1 MLMKDVP
8 IYKDPAEIA
17 VMREAGRIAALARD
31 AAAAAVRPGV
41 STLEIDRIADE
52 TIRRM
57 GAIPTFIG
65 YPPGAGA
72 HAFRHAI
79 CASINEE
86 IVHGIP
92 SEKRILKEGD
102 IFTIDIGATY
112 KGFVGDTAVTLP
124 VGRISKEAQALID
137 TTRECLE
144 AAIAVMR
151 PGRRLSHIGAAVED
165 VAVPRGYSVVKN
177 YCGHGVGRLLHE
189 APQVPNYRDSKF
201 RYHDI
206 ELRTGLVLAVEPM
219 VCLGKDDNKVLSDRW
234 TVVTRDGSLS
244 AHFEH
249 TIAVTEDGCRVL
261 TLGEDGS
268 GW

>member
-1 MLMKDVP
+1 MLMKDIPV
-8 IYKDPAEIA
+8 YKDAAEIA
-17 VMREAGRIAALARD
+17 VMREAGRIAAAARD
-31 AAAAAVRPGV
+31 AAAAAVRPGAT
-41 STLEIDRIADE
+41 TLEIDRIADE

-57 GAIPTFIG
+57 GAVPTFIG

-72 HAFRHAI
+72 HAFRHSI

-92 SEKRILKEGD
+92 SDRRALKEGD

-112 KGFVGDTAVTLP
+112 QGYVGDTAITVA
-124 VGRISKEAQALID
+124 VGRISKQAQALID

-151 PGRRLSHIGAAVED
+151 PGQRLSHIGAAVED

-189 APQVPNYRDSKF
+189 APQVPNYRDPKF

-206 ELRTGLVLAVEPM
+206 ELRPGLVLAVEPM
-219 VCLGKDDNKVLSDRW
+219 VCMGKDDNKVLSDHW

-249 TIAVTEDGCRVL
+249 TIAVTESDPEVL
-261 TLGEDGS
+261 TRP
-268 GW
+268 